1 MPGEPVYETADHVRG
16 EGARVNGVN
25 GVNGR
30 SGDGLGR
37 QLIAAAEH
45 AAATWFGARMI
56 EMTVIRQRTELID
69 YHHRHG
75 YSPTGGVRPFPFG
88 DERFGLPKSSELA
101 FILLAKAIT

>member
-1 MPGEPVYETADHVRG
+1 
-16 EGARVNGVN
+16 
-25 GVNGR
+25 
-30 SGDGLGR
+30 
-37 QLIAAAEH
+37 
-45 AAATWFGARMI
+45 MI